1 MPPKIKP
8 HVCFKLGKSKH
19 KRGKRWISVSPHVPF
34 CRRAKHCEVSHLAP
48 GNTSPVKMG
57 PVPKILNHNT
67 YITEC
72 RNPSSLE
79 DEHDYGETAA
89 MLGRCDLRCKGSG
102 LKWRYIIRKS
112 IKKAKAKN
120 QRISNRLTTNPE
132 LTFSPPKNPLNSHL
146 VASHS
151 QNHRMLRGWK

>member
-1 MPPKIKP
+1 MKILPKIKP

-34 CRRAKHCEVSHLAP
+34 CRRAKYCGVSHLAP
-48 GNTSPVKMG
+48 GNTSPVEMG
-57 PVPKILNHNT
+57 PVPKTLNHNT

-89 MLGRCDLRCKGSG
+89 MLGRCDLRCKGSV
-102 LKWRYIIRKS
+102 LKWRYMMYNKEKYQKGKS
-112 IKKAKAKN
+112 KKPEDLQQTCNKSRIDLLTPKKPIKLLPCGLP
-120 QRISNRLTTNPE
+120 LTE
-132 LTFSPPKNPLNSHL
+132 S
-146 VASHS
+146 
-151 QNHRMLRGWK
+151 